1 LIIAESDSPHV
12 VFMLAPQDSS
22 SMGSPRLFLYRMVR
36 AARLDGHIF
45 TSLRDDGSAT
55 GQSLLVL
62 ALAGLSFGF
71 GFAAS
76 VGGDL
81 IGVLVGSVAGM
92 AVGVLVGFVWL
103 SLTYLVATRLFKGKS
118 SYWGLARP
126 LFFATSP
133 ALIFLL
139 MSIPAWPIPD
149 LARSLGVGWTAV
161 SSVFAV
167 KSAMGFD
174 TQRSLVTFIIVA
186 LAILIIYGF
195 LPSL

>member
-1 LIIAESDSPHV
+1 
-12 VFMLAPQDSS
+12 
-22 SMGSPRLFLYRMVR
+22 
-36 AARLDGHIF
+36 
-45 TSLRDDGSAT
+45 
-55 GQSLLVL
+55 
-62 ALAGLSFGF
+62 
-71 GFAAS
+71 
-76 VGGDL
+76 
-81 IGVLVGSVAGM
+81 M

-103 SLTYLVATRLFKGKS
+103 SLTYLVATRLFKGTS

-139 MSIPAWPIPD
+139 MSIPPWPIPD

-186 LAILIIYGF
+186 LVMLIIYGF

>member
-1 LIIAESDSPHV
+1 
-12 VFMLAPQDSS
+12 MLAPQDSS

-45 TSLRDDGSAT
+45 TSLRDDESAT

-71 GFAAS
+71 GLAAL

-103 SLTYLVATRLFKGKS
+103 SLTYLVATRLFKGTS

-133 ALIFLL
+133 ALFFLL
-139 MSIPAWPIPD
+139 MSIPAWPIHD

-167 KSAMGFD
+167 KNAMGFD
-174 TQRSLVTFIIVA
+174 AQRSLVTFIIVA
-186 LAILIIYGF
+186 LAMLIIYGF
-195 LPSL
+195 LPPL

>member
-1 LIIAESDSPHV
+1 
-12 VFMLAPQDSS
+12 MLAPQDSS

-81 IGVLVGSVAGM
+81 IGVLVG
-92 AVGVLVGFVWL
+92 FVWL
-103 SLTYLVATRLFKGKS
+103 SLTYLVATRLFKGTS

-161 SSVFAV
+161 SSAFAV
-167 KSAMGFD
+167 KNAMGFD

-186 LAILIIYGF
+186 LVMLIIYGF

>member
-1 LIIAESDSPHV
+1 
-12 VFMLAPQDSS
+12 MLAPQDSS

-45 TSLRDDGSAT
+45 TSLRDDESAT

-71 GFAAS
+71 GLAAL

-92 AVGVLVGFVWL
+92 AV
-103 SLTYLVATRLFKGKS
+103 
-118 SYWGLARP
+118 
-126 LFFATSP
+126 
-133 ALIFLL
+133 
-139 MSIPAWPIPD
+139 
-149 LARSLGVGWTAV
+149 VGWTAV

-167 KSAMGFD
+167 KNAMGFD
-174 TQRSLVTFIIVA
+174 AQRSLVTFIIVA
-186 LAILIIYGF
+186 LAMLIIYGF
-195 LPSL
+195 LPPL

>member
-1 LIIAESDSPHV
+1 MTGL
-12 VFMLAPQDSS
+12 
-22 SMGSPRLFLYRMVR
+22 RLFLYRMMR

-45 TSLRDDGSAT
+45 ASLRDDSSAT
-55 GQSLLVL
+55 SQSLLVL
-62 ALAGLSFGF
+62 AIAGLSFGF

-76 VGGDL
+76 VGDDL
-81 IGVLVGSVAGM
+81 FGVLVASVAGV

-103 SLTYLVATRLFKGKS
+103 SLTYLVATRLFRGKS

-133 ALIFLL
+133 ALVFLL

-149 LARSLGVGWTAV
+149 LARSLGVAWMSV

-167 KSAMGFD
+167 KNAMGFD
-174 TQRSLVTFIIVA
+174 TQRSLITFIIVA
-186 LAILIIYGF
+186 LVLLIINGF
-195 LPSL
+195 VPSL

>member
-1 LIIAESDSPHV
+1 
-12 VFMLAPQDSS
+12 MLAPQDSS

-45 TSLRDDGSAT
+45 TSLRDDGGAT

-103 SLTYLVATRLFKGKS
+103 SLTYLVATRLFKGTS

-133 ALIFLL
+133 PSSFYSCRFRRGLSLILRGPWERDGRQFR
-139 MSIPAWPIPD
+139 
-149 LARSLGVGWTAV
+149 ARSPSRAPWV
-161 SSVFAV
+161 SILSVA
-167 KSAMGFD
+167 
-174 TQRSLVTFIIVA
+174 T
-186 LAILIIYGF
+186 
-195 LPSL
+195 

>member
-1 LIIAESDSPHV
+1 MHGRHKLIIAESDRPHV

-103 SLTYLVATRLFKGKS
+103 SLTYLVAPDS
-118 SYWGLARP
+118 SRARR
-126 LFFATSP
+126 A
-133 ALIFLL
+133 IG
-139 MSIPAWPIPD
+139 AWPD
-149 LARSLGVGWTAV
+149 LSSSQLPPPSSFYSRRFRRGLSLILRGHWEWDGRQFRACSPSRAPWV
-161 SSVFAV
+161 SILSVA
-167 KSAMGFD
+167 S
-174 TQRSLVTFIIVA
+174 
-186 LAILIIYGF
+186 
-195 LPSL
+195 

>member
-1 LIIAESDSPHV
+1 RRRSDRSSCWQRSWYGSRGSCRIC
-12 VFMLAPQDSS
+12 LAIPYVS
-22 SMGSPRLFLYRMVR
+22 GC
-36 AARLDGHIF
+36 
-45 TSLRDDGSAT
+45 
-55 GQSLLVL
+55 
-62 ALAGLSFGF
+62 
-71 GFAAS
+71 
-76 VGGDL
+76 
-81 IGVLVGSVAGM
+81 
-92 AVGVLVGFVWL
+92 
-103 SLTYLVATRLFKGKS
+103 TRLFKGTS

-139 MSIPAWPIPD
+139 MSIPPWPIPD

-186 LAILIIYGF
+186 LVMLIIYGF